1 MRFTRLFLLCAALA
15 GGSSANASRTDEVAA
30 TVAEFKKFY
39 KSNATPAEKIEAI
52 HVLDRLDRPEAVE
65 ALVSCFDDPDFS
77 VRQTAIDVLGGY
89 RSIECA
95 QWLIDNVVGNKR
107 FSSKNV
113 KVVAVSALAQ
123 MGHLIAAQPIVT
135 LLKDNEPDIQRA
147 AAAALG
153 TLKAVDTV
161 PELVKLL
168 KSNDATIRIATL
180 DAIGRIGEGSANP
193 AVLEQLTDER
203 WQVRS
208 AAVNALGNLRQKE
221 SIPVL
226 IDRLDAEEG
235 RIRDEIGKALLSL
248 TTFDFSDNKE
258 KWVNWWET
266 MKDRFKVPSA
276 EEVAKAREAFE
287 KAQLRYQPG
296 ADDFAG
302 IPTKSKRILY
312 VVDISG
318 SMEDPL
324 INRDAFK
331 LQGRTY
337 KSFVKMEVVKQEL
350 MRTIENLD
358 DRVFF
363 NVIAFATK
371 VRKWNDKGLVAA
383 NILNRKN
390 AAKWVEGL
398 HPIGGASQN
407 LKRAAG
413 LSGAAGGSEG
423 KTNFYDSLMTA
434 LDAKAAQA
442 GYDTHL
448 GSQVDTIFFLSDG
461 DPTAGPMTENERI
474 LAEVRRVNQLRKI
487 VIHTI
492 NIGKNERG
500 KQLMAAIARENGG
513 TFLDLGE

>member
-1 MRFTRLFLLCAALA
+1 MKIAFLFMLVGALIA
-15 GGSSANASRTDEVAA
+15 PLAPCDEVAE

-39 KSNATPAEKIEAI
+39 KSNASPAEKIEAI

-89 RSIECA
+89 RSLECA
-95 QWLIDNVVGNKR
+95 QWLVDNVVANKR

-113 KVVAVSALAQ
+113 KVVAISALAS
-123 MGHLIAAQPIVT
+123 MGHSLAVEPIAT
-135 LLKDNEPDIQRA
+135 LLKDKDLEVQRA
-147 AAAALG
+147 ASAALG
-153 TLKAVDTV
+153 KLKATSVV
-161 PELVKLL
+161 PELVKML
-168 KSNDATIRIATL
+168 KSSDPTVRIATL
-180 DAIGRIGEGSANP
+180 DAIGQIGDGSANP
-193 AVLEQLTDER
+193 AVLEQLSDDR

-221 SIPVL
+221 SIPIL
-226 IDRLDAEEG
+226 IDQIDREEG
-235 RIRDEIGKALLSL
+235 RIRDEIGDALLSL
-248 TTFDFSDNKE
+248 TTFDFDDNVE
-258 KWVNWWET
+258 KWRKWWET
-266 MKDRFKVPSA
+266 MKDRFVVPSA
-276 EEVAKAREAFE
+276 EEIRKAREEAE
-287 KAQLRYQPG
+287 KSALRYQPG
-296 ADDFAG
+296 SDDFAG

-324 INRDAFK
+324 INREKFL

-337 KSFVKMEVVKQEL
+337 KSLVKMEVVKQEL
-350 MRTIENLD
+350 IRTVENLD

-363 NVIAFATK
+363 NVVAFATK
-371 VRKWNDKGLVAA
+371 VKKWNDRGLVAA
-383 NILNRKN
+383 NILNRKS
-390 AAKWVEGL
+390 AAKWIEGL
-398 HPIGGASQN
+398 QPIGGASQN

-413 LSGAAGGSEG
+413 LSGAAGGAEG
-423 KTNFYDSLMTA
+423 KTNFYDALMTA
-434 LDAKAAQA
+434 LEAKAAQA
-442 GYDTHL
+442 GYDTNL
-448 GSQVDTIFFLSDG
+448 GAQVDTIYFLSDG

-500 KQLMAAIARENGG
+500 KLLMSAIARENGG